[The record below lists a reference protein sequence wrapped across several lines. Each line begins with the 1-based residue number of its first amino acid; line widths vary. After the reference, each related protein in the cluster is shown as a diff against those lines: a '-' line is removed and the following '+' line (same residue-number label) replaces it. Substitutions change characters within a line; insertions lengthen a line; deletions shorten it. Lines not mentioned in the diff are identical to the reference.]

1 MRGFAFACC
10 ACAVV
15 ASAVGESDVHSD
27 AFLAS
32 VSRRGMAPMPSGGES
47 GEYARQTQSPMVWL
61 NLRKSDFG
69 SELLRRNVQHQKYLS
84 QMQIGDID
92 A

>member
-1 MRGFAFACC
+1 MRGVVFASC

-15 ASAVGESDVHSD
+15 AAALGELDGHSD
-27 AFLAS
+27 AFLTS
-32 VSRRGMAPMPSGGES
+32 FSRRDIASMPSGGDT

-61 NLRKSDFG
+61 NLRKSDLG
-69 SELLRRNVQHQKYLS
+69 SELLRDNARHQKYVS
-84 QMQIGDID
+84 QMRSRDLD

>member
-32 VSRRGMAPMPSGGES
+32 ASRRGMAPMPTGEES

-61 NLRKSDFG
+61 NLRKSDLG
-69 SELLRRNVQHQKYLS
+69 LELSRRNAQHQKYVSEARSGGL
-84 QMQIGDID
+84 D